1 MKSAKF
7 AIFRIVFGLYLTIHF
22 GMLIPWAA
30 ELFSREGIIADPA
43 LNPMHGLFPNP
54 LVWWDSAVMA
64 TGFCVALTL
73 LSVCY
78 TLGIA
83 RRSVALLLW
92 FGSTALMHRNNLIV
106 NPSLAYLGLLLVL
119 SALIPADGKIPHMV
133 LICAWVLLAFGYTFS
148 GIVKLDSLSW
158 QDGSAIARL
167 LENPLARD
175 WPLRLWMLSLPP
187 VMLKALTWGSLALEL
202 LYLPLCL
209 SRTSRKYAWL
219 LMVLLHLGIMLLVD
233 FADLTVGML
242 MAHFFVFDPSW
253 LPARWLQMATK
264 SCSKTGD
271 EIEQER
277 TTEIQKVAH
286 EWAGF
291 WRSPKR

>member
-1 MKSAKF
+1 MKSTNF
-7 AIFRIVFGLYLTIHF
+7 TIFRIVFGVYLTIHF

-30 ELFSREGIIADPA
+30 ELFSREGIMADPA
-43 LNPMHGLFPNP
+43 LNPLHGLFPNP
-54 LVWWDSAVMA
+54 LVWWDSAAMA
-64 TGFCVALTL
+64 TGFCGALTL

-92 FGSTALMHRNNLIV
+92 FGATALMHRNNLIA

-119 SALIPADGKIPHMV
+119 SALIPADGKTPFMV
-133 LICAWVLLAFGYTFS
+133 LICAWVLLALGYTFS

-167 LENPLARD
+167 LESPLAHD
-175 WPLRLWMLSLPP
+175 WPLRLWILALPP
-187 VMLKALTWGSLALEL
+187 VILKALTWGSLALEI

-209 SRTSRKYAWL
+209 SITGRKYAWL
-219 LMVLLHLGIMLLVD
+219 FMVLLHLGIVLLVD

-242 MAHFFVFDPSW
+242 MVHLFVFDPRW
-253 LPARWLQMATK
+253 LPARRCLFQPNTHEK
-264 SCSKTGD
+264 
-271 EIEQER
+271 R
-277 TTEIQKVAH
+277 VAD
-286 EWAGF
+286 
-291 WRSPKR
+291 S